1 MVSLANVHGFRARGH
16 SPRPGMT
23 TFLSFRPHASA
34 QTQTD
39 ASLCRDSRARPGI
52 HELPTR
58 LPASWRGFTRR
69 PARAT
74 RPARLA
80 CRAAAPCR
88 KGGGGGAKEPM
99 LSREP
104 LYKLGGWDDRD
115 LSEWVES
122 KQIGVAGDD
131 QIGMTVDR
139 QFEKLVVGG
148 IAALGDPLAMVT
160 SSAPIMSFLNQVR
173 VSALISETK

>member
-1 MVSLANVHGFRARGH
+1 
-16 SPRPGMT
+16 
-23 TFLSFRPHASA
+23 
-34 QTQTD
+34 
-39 ASLCRDSRARPGI
+39 
-52 HELPTR
+52 
-58 LPASWRGFTRR
+58 
-69 PARAT
+69 
-74 RPARLA
+74 
-80 CRAAAPCR
+80 
-88 KGGGGGAKEPM
+88 M